1 MKLRNDIN
9 DFLNTLPKNVH
20 LVAVTKYVDVDVMK
34 SMYFNGLK
42 RFGEN
47 RVEDFLEKYEK
58 LNSFHDID
66 WHFIGH
72 LQRNKASKVINKINC
87 LHSLDSLL
95 LADII
100 EKERTKPLDCF
111 VEVSVNLEEAKNG
124 VPFNEVEDFIKK
136 LKEYKKINIKGL
148 MMMAIKG
155 SSRESLI
162 KQFTKLVK
170 LRDSLEKKLDIPLKE
185 LSMGMSNDYL
195 EAIECG
201 STYIRLGRILYVE

>member
-34 SMYFNGLK
+34 SMYSNGLK
-42 RFGEN
+42 CFGEN

-58 LNSFHDID
+58 LNSFRDID

-72 LQRNKASKVINKINC
+72 LQRNKTSKVINKINC

-100 EKERTKPLDCF
+100 EKERAKPLDCF
-111 VEVSVNLEEAKNG
+111 VEVSVNLEETKNG
-124 VPFNEVEDFIKK
+124 VPYNEVEDFIKK

-162 KQFTKLVK
+162 KQFTKLVE

-201 STYIRLGRILYVE
+201 STYIRLGRILYEE

>member
-9 DFLNTLPKNVH
+9 DFLNTLPKNIH
-20 LVAVTKYVDVDVMK
+20 LIAVTKYVDVDVMK
-34 SMYFNGLK
+34 SMYSNGLK
-42 RFGEN
+42 CFGEN
-47 RVEDFLEKYEK
+47 RVEDFLEKYEN
-58 LNSFHDID
+58 LNSFKDID

-87 LHSLDSLL
+87 LHSLDSLF

-111 VEVSVNLEEAKNG
+111 IEVSVNLEETKNG
-124 VPFNEVEDFIKK
+124 VPYNEVEDFIKN

-148 MMMAIKG
+148 MMMAIEG
-155 SSRESLI
+155 SSKESLI
-162 KQFTKLVK
+162 KQFTKLVE

-201 STYIRLGRILYVE
+201 STYIRLGRILYEE

>member
-9 DFLNTLPKNVH
+9 DFLNTLPTNIH
-20 LVAVTKYVDVDVMK
+20 LVAVTKYVDVNVMK
-34 SMYFNGLK
+34 SMYSNDIK
-42 RFGEN
+42 CFGEN

-58 LNSFHDID
+58 LNSFQDID

-111 VEVSVNLEEAKNG
+111 VEVSVNLEETKNG
-124 VPFNEVEDFIKK
+124 VPYNEVEDFIKK
-136 LKEYKKINIKGL
+136 LKEYKKVNIKGL

-155 SSRESLI
+155 SSKESLI
-162 KQFTKLVK
+162 KQFSKLVE
-170 LRDSLEKKLDIPLKE
+170 LRDNLEKKLDIPLKE

-201 STYIRLGRILYVE
+201 STYIRLGRILYEE